1 MYGLIIK
8 TRVLVY
14 DEPSFHSTL
23 ESYTSSSPKKRIGMI
38 IFKHSYYMYSF
49 DFCVVSNVRGRSEN
63 NFQDSTHCIEP
74 KD

>member
-23 ESYTSSSPKKRIGMI
+23 ESYTSSSPPKIGMI
-38 IFKHSYYMYSF
+38 IFKYFYYIYLF

-63 NFQDSTHCIEP
+63 NFQDSTHCVEP